1 MYYKIVKDELM
12 SFIEKFQSNPFDFL
26 TEYDLQSYLYVKL
39 FDSFERSNI
48 TINIET
54 AENDK
59 SVKIFNPSRKIKIN
73 PTRREYPADEGF
85 DISII
90 DDSKLS
96 KRLSGYWH
104 QDLKI
109 AIELKYHRSSMGNS
123 INPRIKGFK
132 QDIQKLEKYSY
143 KIKNDNFYGIAVLYI
158 QNISEKKELELE
170 QILKENYTQLSDFE
184 KSLFK
189 NRVDGFIVTHRHIY
203 KFRGDN

>member
-90 DDSKLS
+90 DESKLS

>member
-59 SVKIFNPSRKIKIN
+59 SVKNFNPSRKIKIN

>member
-54 AENDK
+54 VENDK

>member
-1 MYYKIVKDELM
+1 
-12 SFIEKFQSNPFDFL
+12 
-26 TEYDLQSYLYVKL
+26 
-39 FDSFERSNI
+39 
-48 TINIET
+48 
-54 AENDK
+54 
-59 SVKIFNPSRKIKIN
+59 
-73 PTRREYPADEGF
+73 
-85 DISII
+85 
-90 DDSKLS
+90 
-96 KRLSGYWH
+96 
-104 QDLKI
+104 
-109 AIELKYHRSSMGNS
+109 MGNS